1 MEALLFVIFGLI
13 GAQGQYCEV
22 KQLVDCNDLCDAGLE
37 DPIVQEVRFQ
47 GVLASFNCIPN
58 HVQVTLNED
67 ELKIQ
72 KKDIGIH
79 VKQ

>member
-1 MEALLFVIFGLI
+1 MEALLLVIFGLI

-58 HVQVTLNED
+58 HVQVTVNEV

-79 VKQ
+79 FKQ